1 MTTSDE
7 NQNQQ
12 NLMRVPRG
20 TQARHDQLLIGVRAV
35 VLDDGQ
41 AAMLIRDLAAGEY
54 EDVVLSVG
62 DHVHLFG
69 HDVGLVEVG
78 SGRTAPYVVLSLTEA
93 A

>member
-1 MTTSDE
+1 MTSDE
-7 NQNQQ
+7 

-20 TQARHDQLLIGVRAV
+20 TQARHEQLLIGVRAV
-35 VLDDGQ
+35 VVDDGQ
-41 AAMLIRDLAAGEY
+41 AAMLIRDLAAGAY

-62 DHVHLFG
+62 DHIHLFG
-69 HDVGLVEVG
+69 HEVGLVEVG

>member
-1 MTTSDE
+1 MTSDD
-7 NQNQQ
+7 

-35 VLDDGQ
+35 VIDDGQ
-41 AAMLIRDLAAGEY
+41 AAMLIRDLAAGRY

>member
-1 MTTSDE
+1 MTSDE
-7 NQNQQ
+7 

-20 TQARHDQLLIGVRAV
+20 TQARHEQLLIGVRAV

-41 AAMLIRDLAAGEY
+41 AAMLIRDLAANAY
-54 EDVVLSVG
+54 EDVILAVG
-62 DHVHLFG
+62 EHIHLFG

>member
-7 NQNQQ
+7 

-20 TQARHDQLLIGVRAV
+20 TQARHEQLLIGVRAV
-35 VLDDGQ
+35 VLEDGDDAGK
-41 AAMLIRDLAAGEY
+41 AAMLIRDLAAGAY

-69 HDVGLVEVG
+69 HEVGLVEVG

>member
-1 MTTSDE
+1 MAGDE
-7 NQNQQ
+7 

-35 VLDDGQ
+35 VLDDDGGGDGGQ
-41 AAMLIRDLAAGEY
+41 AAMLIRDLAAGAY

-62 DHVHLFG
+62 EHVRLFG

-78 SGRTAPYVVLSLTEA
+78 SGRTAPYVVLSLGA
-93 A
+93 GS